1 MKKYKFNKLT
11 EKELNVLYEVLKG
24 KTNAEIS
31 EKLFVTLHTVKS
43 HMQNLFF
50 KTNTKH
56 RTELIS
62 KIFGKLMGVNLE
74 SEAFYN
80 MIKHKIK

>member
-62 KIFGKLMGVNLE
+62 KIFGKSMGVNLE